1 MIDDRRDGISCKRCS
16 NADAAAGRMS
26 VGADPARF
34 QLMDGPDEVQ
44 GIYTAEQLAELVGAG
59 TVGDWARVLDLE
71 TMQTVD
77 VAAVVAANQEPAPPA
92 DAPTDAAAAPA
103 PDAPPPPVLPPGCRP
118 LGAEASQAA
127 PANPPS
133 SPASPPPRRPP
144 SGSQTSAPTI
154 TAVPSETPANTSSA
168 ATSGER
174 QEELTSGS
182 EWDGH
187 RIVRLLG
194 RGGMGTVYLATRIS
208 DGTQVALKLLARELA
223 ADPDFIRRFEREA
236 KASQAI
242 DAPEVVTVLGTG
254 TWQGTPYFVMQ
265 YVEGTDLAT
274 KLSGGFRFTLE
285 DTRRFG
291 AQAARALWA
300 AAKKGIVHRDVK
312 PANMI
317 LTRSGKL
324 MLMDFGLARLVRDAS
339 AGTRLT
345 QAGTVLGTARYMSP
359 EQARGETCDHR
370 SDIYSL
376 GCVLYE
382 MLAGSP
388 PFTARDIVGLLHKHV
403 HEQPKPLRSHCPDLP
418 RHVEVAI
425 MRCLAK
431 QPAERYPSSM
441 ELVHDL
447 ETDPAAAASTRRPTG
462 FDPDASSGSSRP
474 ATPSGPSSGVPLLP
488 VLLVLALLGGGGWYA
503 WDRYIAPAGQRDDP
517 GAEASV
523 NAKPPPPPTET
534 DTPTDDPAP
543 TPGQDQSGESA
554 TRPPPAQE
562 QPAAADRVGTLATYQ
577 QALVAEDWPTC
588 WRAARLLLQR
598 WPAAAREAR
607 VRIPL
612 HVEASP
618 AGARVWRD
626 DREAGTAPCTIL
638 CEPGARGTLTV
649 THPGHG
655 LASAE
660 LAPCLASSW
669 RWAPQLGAVERLAW
683 QAKLRGH
690 PRGRIVATGS
700 GPRAAALVTDAGLC
714 YIVDAHSGSRRP
726 INLALDQL
734 DLAAGPIAFRGQ
746 LFVLLRDRLLQIDER
761 IGRVL
766 WRWPAASDNRRFI
779 DALVAGPDELV
790 FRRTKLYTATTQGEL
805 VVLTID
811 AGGPV
816 PLQRTWPGQRIT
828 APVAVQALDAAEGAL
843 VVPCDDRLQFY
854 NSASHTQHSPLN
866 PTFAFSTARP
876 VREQPLVWR
885 AGGLRAV
892 LAADNG
898 GNAHLIDVRPDIDP
912 VGRERGYWRLP
923 GPPIHPPIA
932 LGDNDHAAVLLANG
946 RLAVLDLSNDGRV
959 VWQRDRDNPLPAA
972 AGQLATDGETLLL
985 ATAAG
990 ELIALAADNGA
1001 ERWRVD
1007 LGAPL
1012 ATGASLIADRI
1023 LVASTGGV
1031 LMALTP

>member
-1 MIDDRRDGISCKRCS
+1 
-16 NADAAAGRMS
+16 
-26 VGADPARF
+26 
-34 QLMDGPDEVQ
+34 LDE
-44 GIYTAEQLAELVGAG
+44 
-59 TVGDWARVLDLE
+59 
-71 TMQTVD
+71 
-77 VAAVVAANQEPAPPA
+77 
-92 DAPTDAAAAPA
+92 
-103 PDAPPPPVLPPGCRP
+103 
-118 LGAEASQAA
+118 
-127 PANPPS
+127 
-133 SPASPPPRRPP
+133 
-144 SGSQTSAPTI
+144 
-154 TAVPSETPANTSSA
+154 
-168 ATSGER
+168 
-174 QEELTSGS
+174 
-182 EWDGH
+182 
-187 RIVRLLG
+187 
-194 RGGMGTVYLATRIS
+194 
-208 DGTQVALKLLARELA
+208 
-223 ADPDFIRRFEREA
+223 
-236 KASQAI
+236 
-242 DAPEVVTVLGTG
+242 PEVVQVLGTG

-265 YVEGTDLAT
+265 YVEGTDLAS

-285 DTRRFG
+285 DTRRLG

-317 LTRSGKL
+317 LTRTGKL

-339 AGTRLT
+339 AATRLT

-359 EQARGETCDHR
+359 EQARGDTCDHR

-418 RHVEVAI
+418 HHVEVAI

-447 ETDPAAAASTRRPTG
+447 ETDPAAAASARRSTG
-462 FDPDASSGSSRP
+462 FDPDASSGASRP
-474 ATPSGPSSGVPLLP
+474 ATPPARASGVPLLP
-488 VLLVLALLGGGGWYA
+488 VLLVLGLLAAGGWYA
-503 WDRYIAPAGQRDDP
+503 WDRYIAPAQQRGDAEPEPFATASPSPEP
-517 GAEASV
+517 GTEAP
-523 NAKPPPPPTET
+523 AGET
-534 DTPTDDPAP
+534 TPTDDDQEQDAAATRNKPAP
-543 TPGQDQSGESA
+543 AQDQ
-554 TRPPPAQE
+554 PAE
-562 QPAAADRVGTLATYQ
+562 VDRVGTLATYQ
-577 QALVAEDWPTC
+577 EALVAEDWPTC
-588 WRAARLLLQR
+588 WRAAHLLLQR
-598 WPAAAREAR
+598 WPSAAREAR

-612 HVEASP
+612 HVAASP
-618 AGARVWRD
+618 AGARVWRE
-626 DREAGTAPCTIL
+626 DREAGTSPCTIL
-638 CEPGARGTLTV
+638 CEPGARGRLTV
-649 THPGHG
+649 VHPGHN
-655 LASAE
+655 LASVE
-660 LAPCLASSW
+660 LTPTLASSW
-669 RWAPQLGAVERLAW
+669 RWAPQLAPVERLDW
-683 QAKLRGH
+683 QAKLRGR

-700 GPRAAALVTDAGLC
+700 GPRAAAVVTEAGLC
-714 YIVDAHSGSRRP
+714 YIIDAHSGSRRP

-746 LFVLLRDRLLQIDER
+746 LFVLLHDRLLQIDER

-766 WRWPAASDNRRFI
+766 WRWPAADDSRRFI

-811 AGGPV
+811 AGDPV
-816 PLQRTWPGQRIT
+816 QLQRTWPGQRIT
-828 APVAVQALDAAEGAL
+828 APVAVQSLDAAEGAL

-885 AGGLRAV
+885 AHGLRAV
-892 LAADNG
+892 LAADSG
-898 GNAHLIDVRPDIDP
+898 GNAHLIDARPDIDP
-912 VGRERGYWRLP
+912 VNRERGYWRLP
-923 GPPIHPPIA
+923 GPPIHPPVA
-932 LGDNDHAAVLLANG
+932 LGDDRHAAVELANG
-946 RLAVLDLSNDGRV
+946 RLAVLDLSDDGRV
-959 VWQRDRDNPLPAA
+959 AWQRGRDNPLPTA
-972 AGQLATDGETLLL
+972 AGQLATDGQTLLL
-985 ATAAG
+985 ATASG
-990 ELIALAADNGA
+990 ELIALAAADGA

-1031 LMALTP
+1031 LLALTP